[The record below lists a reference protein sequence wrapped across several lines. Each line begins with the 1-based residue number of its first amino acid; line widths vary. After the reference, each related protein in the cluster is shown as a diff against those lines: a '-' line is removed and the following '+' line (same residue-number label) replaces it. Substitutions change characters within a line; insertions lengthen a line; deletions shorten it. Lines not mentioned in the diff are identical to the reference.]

1 MQALA
6 RLCVRRPVFAT
17 MLILALVVVG
27 AFSYF
32 TLGVDLL
39 PKVDLPIVTITTSD
53 PGASP
58 EEIETEISKKI
69 EDAVNTISDIDEL
82 RSNSTEGLSQVIIQF
97 DLSKDGN
104 VGAQEVQN
112 KINVILNNLPQ
123 SAKTPVVQKLDTD
136 AAPVIQIAVSAPRSL
151 RDLTLIADK
160 LIKQKLETATGV
172 GQIKLVGGARR
183 EIHVNID
190 PDRLRAHGLTIT
202 DVVNAVRQ
210 QNLEIPGGALNA
222 GTKEFT
228 VRTMGRITDSKQFN
242 DIAIGAQQGYV
253 VKVSDVGEAED
264 SYEEPRTSG
273 RLDGTPSVTLVVSKQ
288 SGANTVATAN
298 DIKDRMKQI
307 TATLP
312 RDIHVQVI
320 ADQSIFIEAA
330 IDGIKHHLVMGSIFA
345 CVVIFLFLANWRT
358 TLIAAV
364 AIPTSIISTFALMK
378 ALNFTLNQL
387 TMLALTLM
395 VGIVID
401 DAIIV
406 LENIYRY
413 IEEKGMSPY
422 EAAIEGTREIG
433 LAVMATT
440 FSLLAV
446 FLPVGFMGGIVG
458 RFMSSF
464 GFTSAFAIAV
474 SLIVSFTLTP
484 MLCSRFI
491 KLPNVTERHAHSSK
505 DQKVFKYINA
515 YYLSMLKWSMAHRK
529 AVLVICG
536 CTVLSLVPLSMIVG
550 KDFTPTDDQSQ
561 FNVLI
566 RTPEGTSLASTTQE
580 AEAVAQSIRKLPGVE
595 DTLMTAGGG
604 TDAAVN
610 AATIF
615 VRLAEVSARKD
626 SQAELMQQTRKL
638 LTTFPPNLHTSV
650 ELVSTIGGGGSN
662 APIQYFIQ
670 GPDLVKLG
678 QYSDELLARMKK
690 IPGVT
695 DADSTLR
702 SGKPEVRL
710 IIDRARAAD
719 LGVSVNSIET
729 ALNTLVA
736 GETVSTFNA
745 GDDQFD
751 VRVRA
756 GEQFRNRV
764 EELSR
769 ITVPSSRQLAPI
781 SLDELV
787 SVQSSTGPSSINR
800 IDRQRQVTVS
810 SNILTGYSQSAILSA
825 LQKAA
830 TDMHM
835 DPDYT
840 TGLAGTSKQL
850 NQTAYYFLLA
860 ISLTFIF
867 MYIVLAAQFESF
879 IHPVTILMTLP
890 LAVPFGILSLVLTGQ
905 SMNIDS
911 ALGILLL
918 FGIVK
923 KNAILQID
931 HTNGLRAT
939 GMSRYD
945 AILQAN
951 QDRLRPI
958 LMTTLALVAGML
970 PLVLSNGAGA
980 GTNRSIGVLVV
991 GGQSLCL
998 LLTLL
1003 AVPVFYSLFEDLS
1016 DHPLLKKPAAMARG
1030 LWSRIP
1036 KKIKRRPAHGLP
1048 MNAQEP
1054 LA

>member
-6 RLCVRRPVFAT
+6 KLCVRRPVFAT
-17 MLILALVVVG
+17 MLIMSLVVVG

-39 PKVDLPIVTITTSD
+39 PKVDLPVVTVTVSN

-58 EEIETEISKKI
+58 EEVETEISKKI
-69 EDAVNTISDIDEL
+69 EDAINTISGIDEL
-82 RSNSTEGLSQVIIQF
+82 RSTSSEGLSLVMVQF
-97 DLSKDGN
+97 DLDKDGN
-104 VGAQEVQN
+104 VGAEEVQN
-112 KINVILNNLPQ
+112 KVNQIVNQLPQ

-136 AAPVIQIAVSAPRSL
+136 AAPVIQVAVSAPRSL

-160 LIKQKLETATGV
+160 LIRQKLQTASGV
-172 GQIKLVGGARR
+172 GQVLLVGGARR
-183 EIHVNID
+183 EIHVNVD
-190 PDRLRAHGLTIT
+190 PDKLRAYGLTIT

-228 VRTMGRITDSKQFN
+228 VRTMGRITDATKFN
-242 DIAIGAQQGYV
+242 DIAIGIQQGYV
-253 VKVSDVGEAED
+253 VKVSDVGVAED
-264 SYEEPRTSG
+264 SYEEPTSTS
-273 RLDGTPSVTLVVSKQ
+273 RLDGTSAVTVVISKQ
-288 SGANTVATAN
+288 SGANTVETAN
-298 DIKDRMKQI
+298 DIKERLKEI
-307 TATLP
+307 LPTLP
-312 RDIHVQVI
+312 KDVHTQII
-320 ADQSIFIEAA
+320 ADQSTFIQAA
-330 IDGIKHHLVMGSIFA
+330 IDSIKHHLVMGSLFA

-440 FSLLAV
+440 LSLLAV

-474 SLIVSFTLTP
+474 SLLVSFTLTP

-491 KLPNVTERHAHSSK
+491 KVPNVTERHHHSSK
-505 DQKVFKYINA
+505 ESKLFA
-515 YYLSMLKWSMAHRK
+515 YVDGHYLKMLKWSLAHRK

-536 CTVLSLVPLSMIVG
+536 CTVLSLVPLMMIVG

-561 FNVLI
+561 FNVLL
-566 RTPEGTSLASTTQE
+566 RAPEGTSLASTTQV
-580 AEAVAQSIRKLPGVE
+580 AEAVAQAVRRLPGVA

-604 TDAAVN
+604 QDASVN
-610 AATIF
+610 SATIF
-615 VRLAEVSARKD
+615 VRLVDVSERKD
-626 SQAELMQQTRKL
+626 SQADLMQQTRQL
-638 LTTFPPNLHTSV
+638 LAKFPGNLHTSV
-650 ELVSTIGGGGSN
+650 EAVNTLGGGGSN

-670 GPDLVKLG
+670 GPDLDKLG
-678 QYSDELLARMKK
+678 QYSDELLTRMKN

-719 LGVSVNSIET
+719 LGVSVNSIES

-756 GEQFRNRV
+756 GEQFRDRV
-764 EELSR
+764 EELSK
-769 ITVPSSRQLAPI
+769 ITVPSSRQQASV
-781 SLDELV
+781 SLDEVV
-787 SVQSSTGPSSINR
+787 SAQSSTGPSAINR
-800 IDRQRQVTVS
+800 IDRQRQVTLS
-810 SNILTGYSQSAILSA
+810 ANILPGYSQSPIMSA
-825 LQKAA
+825 LQKQAEQ
-830 TDMHM
+830 MHM
-835 DPDYT
+835 SPDYT
-840 TGLAGTSKQL
+840 TGFAGTSKQL
-850 NQTAYYFLLA
+850 NKTVYYFLLA
-860 ISLTFIF
+860 IALTFIF

-890 LAVPFGILSLVLTGQ
+890 LAVPFGILSLVLTHQ

-911 ALGILLL
+911 ALGVLLL

-931 HTNGLRAT
+931 HTNGLRSS
-939 GMSRYD
+939 GMNRSE

-970 PLVLSNGAGA
+970 PLVISNGAGA

-1016 DHPLLKKPAAMARG
+1016 EHPILRKPATIMRSLA
-1030 LWSRIP
+1030 SRISS
-1036 KKIKRRPAHGLP
+1036 IKRRPASAVP
-1048 MNAQEP
+1048 MNVQEP

>member
-27 AFSYF
+27 GFSYF

-39 PKVDLPIVTITTSD
+39 PKVDLPVVTITVFD

-82 RSNSTEGLSQVIIQF
+82 RSNSSEGQSQTIIQF

-104 VGAQEVQN
+104 VAAQEVQN
-112 KINVILNNLPQ
+112 NVNQIVNLLPQ

-136 AAPVIQIAVSAPRSL
+136 AAPVMQIAVSAPRSL

-160 LIKQKLETATGV
+160 LVRQKLETATGV
-172 GQIKLVGGARR
+172 GQIRLVGGARR
-183 EIHVNID
+183 EIHVDVD
-190 PDRLRAHGLTIT
+190 PDRLRSHGLTIT
-202 DVVNAVRQ
+202 DVTNSVRQ
-210 QNLEIPGGALNA
+210 QNLEIPGGALNS

-228 VRTMGRITDSKQFN
+228 VRTMGRITDARQFN
-242 DIAIGAQQGYV
+242 DIAVGTQAGYV
-253 VKVSDVGEAED
+253 VKVSDIGNADD
-264 SYEEPRTSG
+264 SYEEPRTTG
-273 RLDGTPSVTLVVSKQ
+273 RLNGSPAVTVVVSKQ
-288 SGANTVATAN
+288 SGANSVATAN
-298 DIKDRMKQI
+298 DLKERLKEI

-312 RDIHVQVI
+312 KDVRVQLI
-320 ADQSIFIEAA
+320 SDQSVFIEAA
-330 IDGIKHHLVMGSIFA
+330 IDSIKHHLILGSVFA

-413 IEEKGMSPY
+413 IEEKGMTPY

-440 FSLLAV
+440 LSLLAV

-474 SLIVSFTLTP
+474 SLLVSFTLTP

-491 KLPNVTERHAHSSK
+491 KVPNVTERHAHSSK
-505 DQKVFKYINA
+505 DSKFFAWINRH
-515 YYLSMLKWSMAHRK
+515 YLRMLIWAMAHRK
-529 AVLVICG
+529 TVLGICAVV
-536 CTVLSLVPLSMIVG
+536 VLSLIPLMMIVG

-561 FNVLI
+561 YNVLM
-566 RTPEGTSLASTTQE
+566 RTPEGTSLAATTQE
-580 AEAVAQSIRKLPGVE
+580 AEAVAQRIRQLPGVA
-595 DTLMTAGGG
+595 DTLTTAGGG
-604 TDAAVN
+604 QDGAVN

-615 VRLAEVSARKD
+615 VRLVDVSLRKD
-626 SQAELMQQTRKL
+626 SQTDLMQQTRKL
-638 LTTFPPNLHTSV
+638 LTNFPDNLHTSV
-650 ELVSTIGGGGSN
+650 EPLAIVGGGGSN
-662 APIQYFIQ
+662 APVQFFIQ
-670 GPDLVKLG
+670 GPDLDKLA
-678 QYSDELLARMKK
+678 QYSDELLTRMKK

-719 LGVSVNSIET
+719 LGVSVDSIES

-736 GETVSTFNA
+736 GQTVSTFNA

-756 GEQFRNRV
+756 GEQFRTRA
-764 EELSR
+764 EELGR

-781 SLDELV
+781 PLDTLV

-800 IDRQRQVTVS
+800 IDRQRQVTLS
-810 SNILTGYSQSAILSA
+810 SNVLPGASQSPIMSA
-825 LQKAA
+825 LKKQA
-830 TDMHM
+830 DEMHM
-835 DPDYT
+835 DPGYT
-840 TGLAGTSKQL
+840 SGFAGSSKQL
-850 NQTAYYFLLA
+850 AQAAYYFLLA
-860 ISLTFIF
+860 IALTFVF

-890 LAVPFGILSLVLTGQ
+890 LAVPFGILSLVVTGQ

-931 HTNGLRAT
+931 HTNGLRAG

-958 LMTTLALVAGML
+958 LMTTLALIAGML
-970 PLVLSNGAGA
+970 PLVISSGAGS

-991 GGQSLCL
+991 GGQSMCL

-1016 DHPLLKKPAAMARG
+1016 EHRIWNKPAG
-1030 LWSRIP
+1030 LMRAVASRLP
-1036 KKIKRRPAHGLP
+1036 NIKRPSATP
-1048 MNAQEP
+1048 AQEP
-1054 LA
+1054 IA